1 MPRSPILS
9 GTNLTRRSLL
19 LGSASAL
26 ALAACGGSESAE
38 SDGPAEL
45 HALAFFGPV
54 PLFKPDQ
61 TVRAPVGI
69 GDSQGIPLAPADMP
83 DEISV
88 DIFFGQTIL
97 QTRTAKKRSE
107 GLANAY
113 YDLRFPADIAGVYA
127 LSWEHD
133 GVPLQTFAQVNKPE
147 EVSVPGPGER
157 LQGFDTPT
165 VDDSRGVE
173 PICTREP
180 ECGLHTTNLADSI
193 ANGQPTV
200 LLVSTPMFC
209 QTAVCGPVLELLRAQ
224 ADTRPD
230 ITFIHAEVYANAVE
244 VGGILNENIKISPA
258 VDALHLTHEPSL
270 FTVDPNGVIVER
282 LDFTFD
288 GTELVEVL
296 DQLETRI

>member
-1 MPRSPILS
+1 MASPPFTASTLS
-9 GTNLTRRSLL
+9 RRHLL

-26 ALAACGGSESAE
+26 ALTACGSSGGGAAEGSA
-38 SDGPAEL
+38 DY
-45 HALAFFGPV
+45 HALAFVGLA
-54 PLFKPDQ
+54 PLLKPDQ
-61 TVRAPVGI
+61 TVRVPVGI
-69 GDSQGIPLAPADMP
+69 GDGQATPLAPEDMP

-88 DIFFGQTIL
+88 DVFFGSTIL

-127 LSWEHD
+127 LNWEYE
-133 GVPLQTFAQVNKPE
+133 GVALQTFAQVNKPE

-157 LQGFDTPT
+157 LQAFDTPT
-165 VDDSRGVE
+165 HDDALGVE

-180 ECGLHTTNLADSI
+180 ECGLHDTNLADAMADGRPI
-193 ANGQPTV
+193 A
-200 LLVSTPMFC
+200 LLISTPMFC
-209 QTAVCGPVLELLRAQ
+209 QTAVCGPVLDLLRAQ

-244 VGGILNENIKISPA
+244 VGGIRNEDIEVSPPVSALN
-258 VDALHLTHEPSL
+258 LTHEPSL
-270 FTVDPNGVIVER
+270 FTIDPDGAVVER
-282 LDFTFD
+282 IDFIFD

-296 DQLETRI
+296 DRLEDQV